1 MYLSIFSFTKRICT
15 YNDVLLFNFLYDLF
29 IKQNI
34 DEADIKIFKVY
45 KCKFCYLTSTQS
57 IMFHLPALVLILY
70 QCTESQSGK
79 GPLGLLRPQRR
90 HPGPST
96 SRQLWKI
103 SKEKTPQP
111 LYSAVPRPFSCIEI
125 EKIKWDQGL
134 PILKFVCRV
143 SSSLAFSLFLF
154 SVPVVWRAA
163 FYAFFSSSQQSWNE
177 LGANWEDIWYLWFYE
192 WPNWILI
199 KILILTMFMV
209 DCHNAVLEFYLKP
222 VKVFLHLLIY

>member
-79 GPLGLLRPQRR
+79 GPLGLLRLQRR

-111 LYSAVPRPFSCIEI
+111 LWATCASARLLCA
-125 EKIKWDQGL
+125 
-134 PILKFVCRV
+134 
-143 SSSLAFSLFLF
+143 SLCQSPLVLHPLTPSLQ
-154 SVPVVWRAA
+154 V
-163 FYAFFSSSQQSWNE
+163 
-177 LGANWEDIWYLWFYE
+177 
-192 WPNWILI
+192 
-199 KILILTMFMV
+199 FM
-209 DCHNAVLEFYLKP
+209 H
-222 VKVFLHLLIY
+222 